1 MNRLF
6 NTPARVLR
14 PTTGG
19 MTGGLMTRALL
30 GVKTSPLDDDY
41 MSTKLNDLQQGP
53 IGKVWRLGWSD
64 TGFHGPSS
72 AGNDLFW

>member
-19 MTGGLMTRALL
+19 LTGGLMTRALL

-41 MSTKLNDLQQGP
+41 MSTKLNDSQHPAAAQLIPTDDQ
-53 IGKVWRLGWSD
+53 V
-64 TGFHGPSS
+64 
-72 AGNDLFW
+72 

>member
-19 MTGGLMTRALL
+19 LTGGLMTRALL

-41 MSTKLNDLQQGP
+41 MSTKLNDLQQSQ
-53 IGKVWRLGWSD
+53 ID
-64 TGFHGPSS
+64 
-72 AGNDLFW
+72 

>member
-19 MTGGLMTRALL
+19 LTGGLMTRALL

-41 MSTKLNDLQQGP
+41 MSTKLNDLQQA
-53 IGKVWRLGWSD
+53 IANKVVINA
-64 TGFHGPSS
+64 P
-72 AGNDLFW
+72 